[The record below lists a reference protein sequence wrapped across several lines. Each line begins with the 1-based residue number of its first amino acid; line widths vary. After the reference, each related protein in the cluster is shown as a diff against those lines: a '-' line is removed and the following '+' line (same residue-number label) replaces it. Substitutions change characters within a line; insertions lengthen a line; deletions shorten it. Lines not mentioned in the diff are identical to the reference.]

1 MGKRFTALAFVILL
15 MATSVPGGE
24 NRADILD
31 NYVKSILPYKAL
43 LTAFLKEMPKGA
55 DLHNHSEGAVYP
67 ESMIAYAIS
76 REPPLYFD
84 LDSGTFAAPGVIPE
98 NHIAPT
104 DIRDNFVALS
114 AVLDSFSVRHSKLR
128 GVSRHDHFFSTFG
141 RFVFAMPPT
150 ETVATELFTRIAA
163 QNIRHIETM
172 IPVSPTMPE
181 ENPDE
186 DAGEVEEVARE
197 GELPADWRLVYA
209 DPTER
214 SKAFAEGARREIE
227 KYENA
232 RKRRLRELTLDENH
246 ISAGYILSLNRLVDM
261 ETFEEQ
267 LNDFIAAWNAD
278 IPGLVGFS
286 IVAPE
291 DSWNS
296 CSNFREQFKLLDRY
310 IRDDANWSGGI
321 CPKFNWHAGEL
332 TLELNPYECLRDR
345 IGETIWMGHANRIGH
360 GTSVAWE
367 DNCYELLLDMRNK
380 GICVEICPSSN
391 ETILGVAGSDH
402 PFHLYRQAGVAMTI
416 ATDDEGVSRSNLT
429 NEYVKAA
436 QSFGLGYHDLKELS
450 RNSLEY
456 SFLPGES
463 LFIDHD
469 YNQCKNPLPK
479 DSKKAEMQAKL
490 EGDFAAFERFM
501 TDRVLKDILVRR

>member
-1 MGKRFTALAFVILL
+1 MGKKITALVFVFFFTVAI
-15 MATSVPGGE
+15 MHGGE
-24 NRADILD
+24 SRADSID
-31 NYVKSILPYKAL
+31 NYVKSILPYKAQ

-55 DLHNHSEGAVYP
+55 DLHNHAEGAVYP
-67 ESMIAYAIS
+67 ESMIAHAITH
-76 REPPLYFD
+76 EPPQYFD

-98 NHIAPT
+98 NSISPT

-114 AVLDSFSVRHSKLR
+114 AVLDSFSVRHGKLR
-128 GVSRHDHFFSTFG
+128 GVSGHDHFFSTFG
-141 RFVFAMPPT
+141 RFISATPPS
-150 ETVATELFTRIAA
+150 EDIATELFTRMAA

-172 IPVSPTMPE
+172 IAVSPTIPV
-181 ENPDE
+181 ENPEQD
-186 DAGEVEEVARE
+186 GEEEKELERD

-209 DPTER
+209 DPAER

-227 KYENA
+227 TYENA
-232 RKRRLRELTLDENH
+232 RKKRLRELNLDENH
-246 ISAGYILSLNRLVDM
+246 ISAGYILYLNRLVDL

-286 IVAPE
+286 LVAPE
-291 DSWNS
+291 DSWS
-296 CSNFREQFKLLDRY
+296 SRINFREQFKLLDRY
-310 IRDDANWSGGI
+310 IRDDANWPSGI
-321 CPKFNWHAGEL
+321 RPKFNWHAGEL
-332 TLELNPYECLRDR
+332 TLELNPYESLRDR

-367 DNCYELLLDMRNK
+367 DNCYELLLDMRTK

-391 ETILGVAGSDH
+391 EVILGVSGNDH
-402 PFHLYRQAGVAMTI
+402 PFHLYRAAGVPMTI
-416 ATDDEGVSRSNLT
+416 ATDDEGVARSNLT

-436 QSFGLGYHDLKELS
+436 QFFGLGYHDLKELS

-469 YNQCKNPLPK
+469 YTKCKNPLPK

-490 EGDFAAFERFM
+490 ESDFAAFERFM
-501 TDRVLKDILVRR
+501 TDRVLKDILVNR